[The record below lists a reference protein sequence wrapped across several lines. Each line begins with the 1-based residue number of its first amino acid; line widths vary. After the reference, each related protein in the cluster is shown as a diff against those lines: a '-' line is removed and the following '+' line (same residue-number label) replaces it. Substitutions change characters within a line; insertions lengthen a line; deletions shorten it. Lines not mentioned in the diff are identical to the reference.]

1 MIKAIRILE
10 VPLLLLVIAIGCI
23 EEGLIGT
30 PIFLLA
36 ISVTRLI
43 VNVITDDFIY
53 KSRKN

>member
-23 EEGLIGT
+23 EEGLIST
-30 PIFLLA
+30 PIFLIA

-43 VNVITDDFIY
+43 VNVITDAIIY
-53 KSRKN
+53 KR